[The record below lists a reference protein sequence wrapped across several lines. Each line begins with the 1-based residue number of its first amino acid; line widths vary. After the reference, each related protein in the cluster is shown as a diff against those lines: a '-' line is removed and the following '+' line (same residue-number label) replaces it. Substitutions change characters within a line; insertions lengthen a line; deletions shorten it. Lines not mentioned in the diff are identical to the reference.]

1 MIQGIALA
9 QLETRRF
16 SYMRQQ
22 LACDRARHLVKT
34 LAALVLVMSFGVPAV
49 SQEASAPDGS
59 SAEMKQIFD
68 ADQADREVNMAAMT
82 PAQRMDWFS
91 KIGPRDAERRK
102 QVMDLI
108 SRGVLHTGE
117 DFDEAAFVFHA
128 W

>member
-9 QLETRRF
+9 QLQTRRF
-16 SYMRQQ
+16 AYLRQQ
-22 LACDRARHLVKT
+22 LACDRAASGQNFGGSRACH
-34 LAALVLVMSFGVPAV
+34 VLWRAS
-49 SQEASAPDGS
+49 SQPGGQRPGRKFCGNEANFRCRSGGPRSEYGRDDS
-59 SAEMKQIFD
+59 
-68 ADQADREVNMAAMT
+68 
-82 PAQRMDWFS
+82 AQRMDWFS